1 MSDAP
6 SSPPTR
12 PGRLAAFRYRDF
24 RLFWFSLFVSNIG
37 TWMQMTATNWLLY
50 QLTNSPVQLGL
61 NGVFRAIPA
70 ITLGLISG
78 TFADRYDRRWL
89 MLWTQLI
96 LGALSLALGVLDQAG
111 HIQAWQIFLFTFIS
125 SSVGSFDGPARQALF
140 PSLVPRSVLPNAV
153 ALNSLLWKGA
163 ALLGPTLGGIAIGA
177 MGTAGAFYANAASF
191 LVVVIALLLMRASSP
206 PAEKRRHFF
215 SETQEGFSYIVSRPI
230 ILGLTV
236 MEAFGSVFGLDHAML
251 TILASDVFRVGA
263 EGFGFLQSSRGL
275 GAVIGSSI
283 FIGMGHRPGQ
293 GKILFV
299 SAILYGAG
307 FALFGLS
314 PSFPIALA
322 LLTFVGAMD
331 TIWGASRGT
340 ILQMLTPE
348 KFRGRVMGVF
358 QLSNRGLHPLGQ
370 TETGLIVPLIGA
382 REATFAGGIIISI
395 MTLLTVWRV
404 PEIVKFRWDQI
415 GGSTRTARLRRRNES
430 RAKRSAGAAL
440 NFTVARIQCSET
452 EKLRQRLVD
461 IG

>member
-1 MSDAP
+1 MSDIAR
-6 SSPPTR
+6 SDSAT
-12 PGRLAAFRYRDF
+12 PGRLAAFHYRDF
-24 RLFWFSLFVSNIG
+24 RLFWLSLFISNVG

-50 QLTNSPVQLGL
+50 QLTDSPIQLGL
-61 NGVFRAIPA
+61 NGIFRAIPA
-70 ITLGLISG
+70 IALGLISG
-78 TFADRYDRRWL
+78 TFADRYNRKWL

-96 LGALSLALGVLDQAG
+96 LGALSLALGILDHAG
-111 HIQAWQIFLFTFIS
+111 HIQAWQIYVFTFIS

-191 LVVVIALLLMRASSP
+191 LVVVIALLFMRASSP
-206 PAEKRRHFF
+206 PVEKRRHFLT
-215 SETQEGFSYIVSRPI
+215 ETREGFSYIVARPI

-236 MEAFGSVFGLDHAML
+236 MEAFGSLFGLDHAML

-263 EGFGFLQSSRGL
+263 EGFGFMQSARGV
-275 GAVIGSSI
+275 GAVIGSAI
-283 FIGMGHRPGQ
+283 FIGMGHRTKQ
-293 GKILFV
+293 GKILLT

-331 TIWGASRGT
+331 TVWGAARGT
-340 ILQMLTPE
+340 ILQMLAPE

-370 TETGLIVPLIGA
+370 TETGFIVPLIGA
-382 REATFAGGIIISI
+382 REATFAGGMIISI

-404 PEIVKFRWDQI
+404 PEIAKFRWDH
-415 GGSTRTARLRRRNES
+415 S
-430 RAKRSAGAAL
+430 GAEVKG
-440 NFTVARIQCSET
+440 NKVAADERIAS
-452 EKLRQRLVD
+452 
-461 IG
+461 

>member
-1 MSDAP
+1 MSNTPD
-6 SSPPTR
+6 SEVSPH
-12 PGRLAAFRYRDF
+12 GRLAALHYRDF
-24 RLFWFSLFVSNIG
+24 RLFWLSLFISNIG

-61 NGVFRAIPA
+61 NGIFRAIPA

-78 TFADRYDRRWL
+78 TFADRYDRRRL
-89 MLWTQLI
+89 MLWTQLV
-96 LGALSLALGVLDQAG
+96 LGALSLGLGILDQAG
-111 HIQAWQIFLFTFIS
+111 HIQAWQIYLFTFIS

-140 PSLVPRSVLPNAV
+140 PSLIPRAVLPNAV

-163 ALLGPTLGGIAIGA
+163 ALLGPTLGGIAIAA

-191 LVVVIALLLMRASSP
+191 LVVVVALLLMRASSP
-206 PAEKRRHFF
+206 PAEQRRHFLT
-215 SETQEGFSYIVSRPI
+215 ETQAGFSYIVRRPV

-275 GAVIGSSI
+275 GAVIGSAI
-283 FIGMGHRPGQ
+283 FIGMGHRPNQ
-293 GKILFV
+293 GKLLFA
-299 SAILYGAG
+299 SAMLYGAG

-331 TIWGASRGT
+331 TVWGAARGT

-382 REATFAGGIIISI
+382 REATFAGGMIISI

-404 PEIVKFRWDQI
+404 PEIAKFRWEH
-415 GGSTRTARLRRRNES
+415 S
-430 RAKRSAGAAL
+430 SAPTKDDNIAA
-440 NFTVARIQCSET
+440 AET
-452 EKLRQRLVD
+452 
-461 IG
+461 IAS

>member
-1 MSDAP
+1 VYKKLLMSDP
-6 SSPPTR
+6 SSSAATP

-24 RLFWFSLFVSNIG
+24 RLFWMSLFISNIG

-70 ITLGLISG
+70 ITLGLLSG

-96 LGALSLALGVLDQAG
+96 LGTMSLALGILDHVG
-111 HIQAWQIFLFTFIS
+111 HIQAWQIYLFTFIS

-163 ALLGPTLGGIAIGA
+163 ALLGPTLGGIAIAA

-191 LVVVIALLLMRASSP
+191 LAVVIALLLMRASSP

-215 SETQEGFSYIVSRPI
+215 TETQEGFSYIVTRPI

-263 EGFGFLQSSRGL
+263 EGFGFLQSARGL
-275 GAVIGSSI
+275 GAVIGSSF
-283 FIGMGHRPGQ
+283 FIAMGHRQGQ
-293 GKILFV
+293 GKILFG

-322 LLTFVGAMD
+322 LLTFVGAAD
-331 TIWGASRGT
+331 TVWGAARGT

-370 TETGLIVPLIGA
+370 TETGFIVPLIGA
-382 REATFAGGIIISI
+382 REATFAGGMIISV

-404 PEIVKFRWDQI
+404 PEIVKFRWEQI
-415 GGSTRTARLRRRNES
+415 SDS
-430 RAKRSAGAAL
+430 AKSSEVEDPER
-440 NFTVARIQCSET
+440 VAS
-452 EKLRQRLVD
+452 
-461 IG
+461 